1 MVRIAGFHP
10 AGPGSIPG
18 NGMIVLFRFFGPAET
33 ACRSTLDH
41 DFRYPTAAATLH
53 FTFELVMQ
61 GGENY
66 RRRNECNELSLF
78 KVSRVFL
85 RSKVWPIGGSNP

>member
-1 MVRIAGFHP
+1 M
-10 AGPGSIPG
+10 
-18 NGMIVLFRFFGPAET
+18 FGPAET

-78 KVSRVFL
+78 KGSSSLRVKSLAHRGIEPMTFAL
-85 RSKVWPIGGSNP
+85 LARRSNQLS